1 MTQSYHNLML
11 IKKQQQQQKQT
22 KFNLT
27 QFSESAF
34 HQQRPAACT
43 AGTLG
48 LENIL
53 LLLGLCRL
61 MSLIN

>member
-11 IKKQQQQQKQT
+11 IKKQQQQKQT

-34 HQQRPAACT
+34 HQQRPVACT

-61 MSLIN
+61 MSLIH